1 MRKGVIM
8 NNSQEIAERIRKI
21 AKQQGKSITEMLKY
35 CELSK
40 NALSSMQAG
49 NLPRIENLAKI
60 ADYLGTSIDYLL
72 GRSAGPGM
80 PGLEKLCASLADLT
94 DEEAD
99 AVALYSEF
107 LQWKRTDKS
116 KGE

>member
-1 MRKGVIM
+1 M

-21 AKQQGKSITEMLKY
+21 AKQQGKSITEMLK
-35 CELSK
+35 CCGLSK

-72 GRSAGPGM
+72 GRSESS
-80 PGLEKLCASLADLT
+80 EKLRASLADLT

-107 LQWKRTDKS
+107 LKWKRPDIS

>member
-1 MRKGVIM
+1 M

-21 AKQQGKSITEMLKY
+21 AKQQGKSITEMLKC

-72 GRSAGPGM
+72 GRSAGSGM

-94 DEEAD
+94 DEEAE